1 VKFARAAGVR
11 ISEKSLTAIQME
23 ITQAGVKVQAK
34 GREPL
39 GIGSRFWRRVFF
51 VCIRSSVNQ
60 RDNGREE
67 IEIQL

>member
-1 VKFARAAGVR
+1 MQ
-11 ISEKSLTAIQME
+11 ISEKSLTAILDG
-23 ITQAGVKVQAK
+23 ITQPGVKVQAK

-39 GIGSRFWRRVFF
+39 GIGSRFWRCVFF